1 MQENVGNT
9 DRLLRIGIGASLA
22 TVGILRIRSGRL
34 GPALLLASGALLL
47 ESAITRVCPINGLLG
62 IDTRKAPAFG
72 KRSLAS
78 SSPGEDAS
86 DPRPAVDAPVTIFP
100 KKLG

>member
-22 TVGILRIRSGRL
+22 TVGLLRLSSGRL

-47 ESAITRVCPINGLLG
+47 ESAITRVCPVNSLLG
-62 IDTRKAPAFG
+62 IDTRA
-72 KRSLAS
+72 L
-78 SSPGEDAS
+78 GEGSAATSATSTDAR
-86 DPRPAVDAPVTIFP
+86 DALPQVDAPVTIFP
-100 KKLG
+100 KKAQ

>member
-22 TVGILRIRSGRL
+22 TVGILRLRSGRL

-47 ESAITRVCPINGLLG
+47 ESAITRVCPINALLR
-62 IDTRKAPAFG
+62 IDTRKASLFG
-72 KRSLAS
+72 ERSLAN
-78 SSPGEDAS
+78 SSPGEDAR